1 MKLEEIFANAPTVID
16 QAQREHYYDQGYLVF
31 PSLIETETLVPLRA
45 AADRIVEKT
54 RELTESSREIDL
66 ENDHTAENPRL
77 RRAAYL
83 DDLDFEFWGICADS
97 VIPDIAAD
105 LLGPNVR
112 FREIML
118 NFKWAGGGAEVKWH
132 QDLVFYP
139 HTHSGTM
146 QFLLFLEDVAAEQ
159 GPLELYP
166 GSHLGPIFEH
176 YDERGEWTGA
186 VRENDLA
193 SIGSD
198 GPIAVT
204 GPAGTVSVHHSR
216 TIHGSRQNKSSQG
229 RPVLVLTYS
238 AADAIPYTA
247 PAYPSSR
254 YGVLVRGEEPGYAH
268 HEELHVPMPPDWS
281 DGYTSIFAH
290 QEDQGHQEPQEKEA

>member
-1 MKLEEIFANAPTVID
+1 MKLEEIFARAPAFLD
-16 QAQREHYYDQGYLVF
+16 QAQREHYYEQGYLVF
-31 PSLIETETLVPLRA
+31 PSLIDAEDLVPLRA

-54 RELTESSREIDL
+54 RELAESSKEIDL
-66 ENDHTAENPRL
+66 ESNHTAENPRL

-83 DDLDFEFWGICADS
+83 DDLDFEFWGVCVDS

-105 LLGPNVR
+105 LVGPNVR

-146 QFLLFLEDVAAEQ
+146 QFLLFLEDIALEQ
-159 GPLELYP
+159 GPLELYA

-176 YDERGEWTGA
+176 YDDQGEWTGA
-186 VRENDLA
+186 IRERDLA
-193 SIGSD
+193 DAGPD

-254 YGVLVRGEEPGYAH
+254 YGALVRGEEPGYAH

-290 QEDQGHQEPQEKEA
+290 QEKEAQT